1 MSVLVLAGTVA
12 GVVVAVLSVIQVPSR
27 WLAHGFNESREVLR
41 TIKEIFQ
48 DAKAVGGETADHYLR
63 SVERD
68 ADRRLEELVED
79 LRRGS
84 GVKKAA
90 EEVLRQY
97 RRAFASAPPRRPM
110 ASFGSGPVIGGP
122 TTEDETMK
130 ERQVQAAEAGLRAID
145 LTRRRM
151 RRVQAFTIGR

>member
-1 MSVLVLAGTVA
+1 MSALVLAGTVA
-12 GVVVAVLSVIQVPSR
+12 GAIVAVLSVLQIPSR

-41 TIKEIFQ
+41 TIKATFQ
-48 DAKAVGGETADHYLR
+48 DAKAVGGETAGHYLTDGA
-63 SVERD
+63 RD

-79 LRRGS
+79 FRRGS

-110 ASFGSGPVIGGP
+110 AFFGTGPVIGGR
-122 TTEDETMK
+122 TTEDEEMK
-130 ERQVQAAEAGLRAID
+130 ERQVQAAEDGLRAID
-145 LTRRRM
+145 LTLRRM
-151 RRVQAFTIGR
+151 RRVQAFIIGR